1 MNLTAQDV
9 LFICKTSAAK
19 TKNPAEY
26 KSFLKKMTILYGIEK
41 NDLFQMLSLCKKKDV
56 MDALTLIAKYEKRS
70 K

>member
-9 LFICKTSAAK
+9 LFICKTATAK

-26 KSFLKKMTILYGIEK
+26 KSFLKKMIILYGIEK
-41 NDLFQMLSLCKKKDV
+41 NDLFQLLSLCKKKDV
-56 MDALTLIAKYEKRS
+56 MNTLTLLAKYETGS